1 MKKDVKQT
9 ANRKPLDYRN
19 DSEHPQREIADMGST
34 QNNLSLICWDLPEEA
49 SHLVAPWISD
59 IFPDG
64 YEVADGSTLETP
76 QPGRVVFR
84 FYVSEDE
91 ALEKLERLRKTAA
104 KMADEGILKNKG
116 KIRRRTIAD
125 TNWWEVVKEGFPT
138 LKIGSFVFYPPWE
151 AAAIEA
157 QTGSDESSSTQLHY
171 IELEP
176 GQAFG
181 TGHHAT
187 TRLCLQ
193 TMERTAGELKA
204 KGSQEPRT
212 IMDLG
217 CGSGI
222 LGLAATFL
230 WDAKITATDTDDNSI
245 EAARTNIERNNL
257 SSRFKLVKPHEC
269 KTSSFDL
276 VLANIRF
283 KILADLAS
291 GFNAWVKPGGIAIL
305 SGVLIDEKDKLLETW
320 SKEAPSFK
328 LKYYLEEEEPV
339 STGSSDEPNT
349 WVSLVMQRAKK

>member
-1 MKKDVKQT
+1 MQKDLKQT
-9 ANRKPLDYRN
+9 SNSAPPDFRN
-19 DSEHPQREIADMGST
+19 DSEHPQRESADRGST
-34 QNNLSLICWDLPEEA
+34 QENLALISWDLPEET
-49 SHLVAPWISD
+49 SHIVVPWISEL
-59 IFPDG
+59 FPGG

-91 ALEKLERLRKTAA
+91 ALDKLKHLRKTAA
-104 KMADEGILKNKG
+104 KMVDEGILKNDG
-116 KIRRRTIAD
+116 KIRSRLIAN
-125 TNWWEVVKEGFPT
+125 TNWWEVVKQGFPT
-138 LKIGSFVFYPPWE
+138 QKIGSFVFYPPWE
-151 AAAIEA
+151 RSAIKPQPGGNEL
-157 QTGSDESSSTQLHY
+157 SSTEFHY

-193 TMERTAGELKA
+193 AMERIAAELKA
-204 KGSQEPRT
+204 KGSQAPRT

-230 WDAKITATDTDDNSI
+230 WDARITATDTDDNSI

-257 SSRFKLVKPHEC
+257 SSRFKLVKPSTC
-269 KTSSFDL
+269 KAVSFDL

-291 GFNAWVKPGGIAIL
+291 GFNTWVKPGGIAIL
-305 SGVLIDEKDKLLETW
+305 SGVLIDEKDRLLETW
-320 SKEAPSFK
+320 SKKAPSFK
-328 LKYYLEEEEPV
+328 LEYCLEEEEPV
-339 STGSSDEPNT
+339 TAGSSDEPNT